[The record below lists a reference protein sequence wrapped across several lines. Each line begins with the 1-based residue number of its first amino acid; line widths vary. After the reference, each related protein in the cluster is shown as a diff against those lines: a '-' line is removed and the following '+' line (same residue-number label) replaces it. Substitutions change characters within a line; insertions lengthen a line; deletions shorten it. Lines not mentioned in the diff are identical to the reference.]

1 MEKIWN
7 DIYEYNVTPAL
18 ERLRNIS
25 GVVLGFHSVID
36 GIKRV
41 KAEEIEAVLNAH
53 PDLKQEV
60 LTKIDAVPIEIS
72 SPADMLAGLLYSL
85 RAGRSFRMVV
95 REESAFRWIMK
106 NFGYD
111 RLKLGG
117 TSGCMA
123 NSLAPLGIRKILVY
137 ANPLTKQLLEL
148 FVDSED
154 LFVATQIGDEVQLKN
169 PHKAYQ
175 REGIEAMHWG
185 FEFAEGTTIKL
196 NDLTLTAPRTSRFY
210 PCWNPVNNKLQLSE
224 AFKRGVLQYIDQ
236 FSHFILAG
244 YQVLSPDYPDGT
256 TCIDYML
263 PTLEYLKELKD
274 AKPELKLH
282 FECDTI
288 PADKIRR
295 GILKYVLPQMDSLG
309 LNEVE
314 LDYFIKDM
322 RGEKIG
328 ELGGAGSVEYYFQG
342 LVELAELTGLKRIH
356 FHNLGYYLCI
366 QHPPSSPPSV
376 KRGQGGDFQLERTRQ
391 AMILAA
397 VIAAQRALTGDVTVG
412 QTFLSAGDVTFEQIK
427 KIPFSQEGLEQMQVI
442 AKHISVPASFFETGI
457 LKYHGY
463 NVIFLPTKVVK
474 NPALTVGLGDT
485 ISAVA
490 FLAE

>member
-1 MEKIWN
+1 MEKTWN
-7 DIYEYNVTPAL
+7 DIYENNIAPAL
-18 ERLRNIS
+18 ARLRNIS

-36 GIKRV
+36 GIKHV
-41 KAEEIEAVLNAH
+41 KASEIEAVLNAN
-53 PDLKQEV
+53 PDLKQDV
-60 LTKIDAVPIEIS
+60 MVKIDAAPIEIS
-72 SPADMLAGLLYSL
+72 SPADMLAGLLHSL
-85 RAGRSFRMVV
+85 RAGRSFRMVI

-123 NSLAPLGIRKILVY
+123 NSLAPLGLRKILVY

-148 FVDSED
+148 FVDSD
-154 LFVATQIGDEVQLKN
+154 NLFVAAQIGDEVQLKQ
-169 PHKAYQ
+169 PRKAYQ

-236 FSHFILAG
+236 FSHFLVAG

-263 PTLEYLKELKD
+263 PTLKYLKELKD
-274 AKPELKLH
+274 AKPELRLH

-295 GILKYVLPQMDSLG
+295 GILEYVLPQMDSIG

-342 LVELAELTGLKRIH
+342 LMKLADLTGLKRIH

-366 QHPPSSPPSV
+366 QHR
-376 KRGQGGDFQLERTRQ
+376 KNFQFERTRQ

-397 VIAAQRALTGDVTVG
+397 VIAVQRALTGDVTVG
-412 QTFLSAGDVTFEQIK
+412 QTSLSAEQIK
-427 KIPFSQEGLEQMQVI
+427 EIPFSQEGLEQMQAI
-442 AKHISVPASFFETGI
+442 AKHISAPPSFFDTGI
-457 LKYHGY
+457 FEYHGY
-463 NVIFLPTKVVK
+463 NVIFLPTKVVR

>member
-1 MEKIWN
+1 MEKIWHEL
-7 DIYEYNVTPAL
+7 YEDNITPAL
-18 ERLRNIS
+18 ARLQSIT
-25 GVVLGFHSVID
+25 GVILGFHSVID
-36 GIKRV
+36 GIKHV
-41 KAEEIEAVLNAH
+41 KAAEIESVLNAN
-53 PDLKQEV
+53 PDIKQEV
-60 LTKIDAVPIEIS
+60 LAKIDLVPIEIS

-85 RAGRSFRMVV
+85 RAGRSFRMVI
-95 REESAFRWIMK
+95 REESAFRWIME

-111 RLKLGG
+111 SLKLGG

-123 NSLAPLGIRKILVY
+123 NSLAPISIRKILVY

-148 FVDSED
+148 FTDND
-154 LFVATQIGDEVQLKN
+154 NLFVATQIGDEVQLKN
-169 PHKAYQ
+169 PTKAYQ

-185 FEFAEGTTIKL
+185 FEFSEGTTIKL
-196 NDLTLTAPRTSRFY
+196 DNLTLTAPRTSRFY
-210 PCWNPVNNKLQLSE
+210 PCWNPVNNKLQLLE
-224 AFKRGVLQYIDQ
+224 AFKEGVLQYIDQ
-236 FSHFILAG
+236 FSHFIVAG

-263 PTLEYLKELKD
+263 PTLEYLQELKN

-288 PADKIRR
+288 PADKIRK
-295 GILKYVLPQMDSLG
+295 GILEYVLPQMDSIG

-342 LVELAELTGLKRIH
+342 LMELAELTGLKRIH
-356 FHNLGYYLCI
+356 FHNLGYYICI
-366 QHPPSSPPSV
+366 QSRDV
-376 KRGQGGDFQLERTRQ
+376 QLEQTRQ

-397 VIAAQRALTGDVTVG
+397 VIAAQRALTGDVTVR
-412 QTFLSAGDVTFEQIK
+412 QAFLSVGDVIFEQVK
-427 KIPFSQEGLEQMQVI
+427 EIPFSQEGLEQMQVI
-442 AKHISVPASFFETGI
+442 AKHISVPSSFFKTGI
-457 LKYHGY
+457 VEYNGY

-490 FLAE
+490 FLAD

>member
-7 DIYEYNVTPAL
+7 NIYEHNITPAFA
-18 ERLRNIS
+18 RLQSIS

-41 KAEEIEAVLNAH
+41 KAAEIEAVLNAN

-60 LTKIDAVPIEIS
+60 LAKIDAVPIEIS
-72 SPADMLAGLLYSL
+72 SPADMLAGLLHSL
-85 RAGRSFRMVV
+85 RAGRSFRMVI

-123 NSLAPLGIRKILVY
+123 NSLAPLGLRKILVY

-148 FVDSED
+148 FIDSD
-154 LFVATQIGDEVQLKN
+154 NLFVATQIGEEIQLKQ
-169 PHKAYQ
+169 PRKMYQ

-236 FSHFILAG
+236 FSHFIVAG

-256 TCIDYML
+256 MCIDYML
-263 PTLEYLKELKD
+263 PTLEYLRELKD

-295 GILKYVLPQMDSLG
+295 GILEYVLSQMDSMG

-328 ELGGAGSVEYYFQG
+328 ELGGSGSVEYYFQG
-342 LVELAELTGLKRIH
+342 LIDLAELTGLKRIH
-356 FHNLGYYLCI
+356 FHNLGYYICI
-366 QHPPSSPPSV
+366 QHC
-376 KRGQGGDFQLERTRQ
+376 RDIQLERTKQ

-397 VIAAQRALTGDVTVG
+397 VIASQRALTGDVT
-412 QTFLSAGDVTFEQIK
+412 SDMIFEQVK
-427 KIPFSQEGLEQMQVI
+427 QVPFSREGMEQMQAI
-442 AKHISVPASFFETGI
+442 AKHISAPASFFETGI
-457 LKYHGY
+457 FEYHGY

>member
-1 MEKIWN
+1 MEKTWN
-7 DIYEYNVTPAL
+7 DIYENNITPAL
-18 ERLRNIS
+18 VRLRNIS

-41 KAEEIEAVLNAH
+41 KAAEIEAVLNAN
-53 PDLKQEV
+53 PDLKQDV
-60 LTKIDAVPIEIS
+60 LANIDAVPIEIS

-85 RAGRSFRMVV
+85 RAGRSFRMVI

-123 NSLAPLGIRKILVY
+123 NSLAPLRLRNILVY

-148 FVDSED
+148 FVDND
-154 LFVATQIGDEVQLKN
+154 NLFVAAQIGEEVQLKQ
-169 PHKAYQ
+169 PRKAYQ

-185 FEFAEGTTIKL
+185 FEFAERTTIRL
-196 NDLTLTAPRTSRFY
+196 NDLTLTAPRASRFY

-236 FSHFILAG
+236 FSHFIVAG

-263 PTLEYLKELKD
+263 PTLEYLQELKD

-295 GILKYVLPQMDSLG
+295 GILEYVLPQMDSTG

-328 ELGGAGSVEYYFQG
+328 ELGGEGSVEYYFQG
-342 LVELAELTGLKRIH
+342 LMELAELTGLKRIH
-356 FHNLGYYLCI
+356 FHNLGYHLCI
-366 QHPPSSPPSV
+366 QHHQDC
-376 KRGQGGDFQLERTRQ
+376 RDFQSDWNLPERTRQ

-397 VIAAQRALTGDVTVG
+397 VIASQRALTGDVTG
-412 QTFLSAGDVTFEQIK
+412 NAAFEQVRE
-427 KIPFSQEGLEQMQVI
+427 IPFLQEGLEQMQAI
-442 AKHISVPASFFETGI
+442 AKYISAPPSFFETGI
-457 LKYHGY
+457 FEYNGY

>member
-1 MEKIWN
+1 MEKTWN
-7 DIYEYNVTPAL
+7 DIYEHNITPAFA
-18 ERLRNIS
+18 RLQSIS

-36 GIKRV
+36 SIKRV
-41 KAEEIEAVLNAH
+41 KAAEIEAVLNAN

-60 LTKIDAVPIEIS
+60 LAKIDAVPIEIS
-72 SPADMLAGLLYSL
+72 SPADMLAGLLHSL
-85 RAGRSFRMVV
+85 RAGRSFRMVI

-106 NFGYD
+106 HFGYD

-123 NSLAPLGIRKILVY
+123 NSLAPIGLRKILVY

-148 FVDSED
+148 FIDSNN
-154 LFVATQIGDEVQLKN
+154 LFVATQIGNEVQLKN
-169 PHKAYQ
+169 PRKAYQ

-185 FEFAEGTTIKL
+185 FEFAEGTSIKL

-236 FSHFILAG
+236 FSHFIVAG

-263 PTLEYLKELKD
+263 PTLEYLRELKD

-288 PADKIRR
+288 PSDKIRKS
-295 GILKYVLPQMDSLG
+295 ILEYVLPQMDSMG

-328 ELGGAGSVEYYFQG
+328 ELGGSGSVEYYFQG
-342 LVELAELTGLKRIH
+342 LIDLAELTGLKRIH
-356 FHNLGYYLCI
+356 FHNLGYYICI
-366 QHPPSSPPSV
+366 QHC
-376 KRGQGGDFQLERTRQ
+376 RDIQLERTRQ

-397 VIAAQRALTGDVTVG
+397 VIASQRALTGNVT
-412 QTFLSAGDVTFEQIK
+412 SDVTFKQVK
-427 KIPFSQEGLEQMQVI
+427 QVPFSREGMEQMRAI
-442 AKHISVPASFFETGI
+442 AKHISAPASFFETGI
-457 LKYHGY
+457 FEYHGY

>member
-1 MEKIWN
+1 
-7 DIYEYNVTPAL
+7 
-18 ERLRNIS
+18 
-25 GVVLGFHSVID
+25 

-41 KAEEIEAVLNAH
+41 KAAEIEAVLNAN

-60 LTKIDAVPIEIS
+60 LAKIDSVPIEIS
-72 SPADMLAGLLYSL
+72 SPADMLAGLLHSL
-85 RAGRSFRMVV
+85 RAGRSFRMVIC
-95 REESAFRWIMK
+95 EESAFRWIMK
-106 NFGYD
+106 NFGYN

-123 NSLAPLGIRKILVY
+123 NSLAPLGLRKILVY
-137 ANPLTKQLLEL
+137 ANPLTKQLLDL
-148 FVDSED
+148 FIDSD
-154 LFVATQIGDEVQLKN
+154 NLFVAAQIGDEVQLKN
-169 PHKAYQ
+169 PRKAYQ

-196 NDLTLTAPRTSRFY
+196 SDLTLTAPRTSRFY

-224 AFKRGVLQYIDQ
+224 AFKRGVLQNIDQ
-236 FSHFILAG
+236 FSHFIVAG

-256 TCIDYML
+256 TCIDYVL

-288 PADKIRR
+288 PSDKIRKS
-295 GILKYVLPQMDSLG
+295 ILEYVLPQMDSMG

-328 ELGGAGSVEYYFQG
+328 ELGGSGSVEYYFQG
-342 LVELAELTGLKRIH
+342 LIDLAELTGLKRIH
-356 FHNLGYYLCI
+356 FHNLGYYICI
-366 QHPPSSPPSV
+366 QHC
-376 KRGQGGDFQLERTRQ
+376 RDIQLEQTRQ

-397 VIAAQRALTGDVTVG
+397 VIASQRALTGNVT
-412 QTFLSAGDVTFEQIK
+412 SDVTFKQVK
-427 KIPFSQEGLEQMQVI
+427 QVPFSREGMEQMRAI
-442 AKHISVPASFFETGI
+442 AKHISAPASFFETGI
-457 LKYHGY
+457 FEYHGY

>member
-7 DIYEYNVTPAL
+7 NIYEHNITPAFA
-18 ERLRNIS
+18 RLQSIS

-41 KAEEIEAVLNAH
+41 KAAEIEAVLNAN

-60 LTKIDAVPIEIS
+60 LAKIDAVPIEIS
-72 SPADMLAGLLYSL
+72 SPADMLAGLLHSL
-85 RAGRSFRMVV
+85 RAGRSFRMVI

-123 NSLAPLGIRKILVY
+123 NSLAPLGLRKILVY
-137 ANPLTKQLLEL
+137 ANPLTKQLLDL
-148 FVDSED
+148 FIDSD
-154 LFVATQIGDEVQLKN
+154 NLFVATQIGDEVQLKN
-169 PHKAYQ
+169 PRKAYQ

-236 FSHFILAG
+236 FSHFIVAG
-244 YQVLSPDYPDGT
+244 YQVLSPGYPDGT

-288 PADKIRR
+288 PSDKIRR
-295 GILKYVLPQMDSLG
+295 GILEYVLPQMDSMG

-342 LVELAELTGLKRIH
+342 LIELSELTGLKRIH
-356 FHNLGYYLCI
+356 FHNLGYYICI
-366 QHPPSSPPSV
+366 QHC
-376 KRGQGGDFQLERTRQ
+376 RDIQLEQTRQ

-397 VIAAQRALTGDVTVG
+397 VIASQRALTGDVT
-412 QTFLSAGDVTFEQIK
+412 SDITFEQVK
-427 KIPFSQEGLEQMQVI
+427 QVPFSQEGLEQMQAI
-442 AKHISVPASFFETGI
+442 AKHISAPASFFETGI
-457 LKYHGY
+457 FEYHGY

>member
-1 MEKIWN
+1 MEKTWN
-7 DIYEYNVTPAL
+7 DIYEHNITPAFA
-18 ERLRNIS
+18 RLQSIS

-36 GIKRV
+36 SIKRV
-41 KAEEIEAVLNAH
+41 KAAEIEAVLNAN

-60 LTKIDAVPIEIS
+60 LAKIDAVPIEIS
-72 SPADMLAGLLYSL
+72 SPADMLAGLLHSL
-85 RAGRSFRMVV
+85 RAGRSFRMVIC
-95 REESAFRWIMK
+95 EESAFRWIMK
-106 NFGYD
+106 NFGYN

-123 NSLAPLGIRKILVY
+123 NSLAPLGLRKILVY
-137 ANPLTKQLLEL
+137 ANPLTKQLLDL
-148 FVDSED
+148 FIDSD
-154 LFVATQIGDEVQLKN
+154 NLFVAAQIGDEVQLKN
-169 PHKAYQ
+169 PRKAYQ

-196 NDLTLTAPRTSRFY
+196 SDLTLTAPRTSRFY

-224 AFKRGVLQYIDQ
+224 AFKRGVLQNIDQ
-236 FSHFILAG
+236 FSHFIVAG

-256 TCIDYML
+256 TCIDYVL

-288 PADKIRR
+288 PSDKIRKS
-295 GILKYVLPQMDSLG
+295 ILEYVLPQMDSMG

-328 ELGGAGSVEYYFQG
+328 ELGGSGSVEYYFQG
-342 LVELAELTGLKRIH
+342 LIDLAELTGLKRIH
-356 FHNLGYYLCI
+356 FHNLGYYICI
-366 QHPPSSPPSV
+366 QHC
-376 KRGQGGDFQLERTRQ
+376 RDIQLERTRQ

-397 VIAAQRALTGDVTVG
+397 VIASQRALTGNVT
-412 QTFLSAGDVTFEQIK
+412 SDVTFKQVK
-427 KIPFSQEGLEQMQVI
+427 QVPFSREGMEQMRAI
-442 AKHISVPASFFETGI
+442 AKHISAPASFFETGI
-457 LKYHGY
+457 FEYHGY

>member
-1 MEKIWN
+1 
-7 DIYEYNVTPAL
+7 
-18 ERLRNIS
+18 
-25 GVVLGFHSVID
+25 
-36 GIKRV
+36 
-41 KAEEIEAVLNAH
+41 
-53 PDLKQEV
+53 
-60 LTKIDAVPIEIS
+60 
-72 SPADMLAGLLYSL
+72 
-85 RAGRSFRMVV
+85 
-95 REESAFRWIMK
+95 
-106 NFGYD
+106 
-111 RLKLGG
+111 
-117 TSGCMA
+117 MA

-148 FVDSED
+148 FVDSEN

-185 FEFAEGTTIKL
+185 FEFAEETTIKL
-196 NDLTLTAPRTSRFY
+196 PACRAGQAAQAGGAGRNDLTLTAPRTSRFY

-274 AKPELKLH
+274 ARPELKLH

-295 GILKYVLPQMDSLG
+295 GILKYVLPQMDSMG

-328 ELGGAGSVEYYFQG
+328 KLGGAGSVEYYFQG
-342 LVELAELTGLKRIH
+342 LMELAELTGLKRIH

-366 QHPPSSPPSV
+366 QHSLKNSEFGIRNSELRNFSPSPLLHFSFSPM
-376 KRGQGGDFQLERTRQ
+376 DFQLERTRQ
-391 AMILAA
+391 AMILAS
-397 VIAAQRALTGDVTVG
+397 VIAAQRALTGDVT
-412 QTFLSAGDVTFEQIK
+412 SDVTFEQVK
-427 KIPFSQEGLEQMQVI
+427 EIPFSQEGLEQMQAI
-442 AKHISVPASFFETGI
+442 AKHISAPASFFETGI
-457 LKYHGY
+457 FEYHGY
-463 NVIFLPTKVVK
+463 NVIFLPTKVVR

>member
-1 MEKIWN
+1 MEKTWN
-7 DIYEYNVTPAL
+7 DIYENSITPVLA
-18 ERLRNIS
+18 RLRNIS

-41 KAEEIEAVLNAH
+41 KAEEIEAVFNAN

-60 LTKIDAVPIEIS
+60 LAKIDSVPIEIS
-72 SPADMLAGLLYSL
+72 SPADMLAGLLHSL
-85 RAGRSFRMVV
+85 RAGRSFRMVIC
-95 REESAFRWIMK
+95 EESAFRWIMK
-106 NFGYD
+106 NFGYN

-123 NSLAPLGIRKILVY
+123 NSLAPLGLRKILVY
-137 ANPLTKQLLEL
+137 ANPLTKQLLDL
-148 FVDSED
+148 FIDSD
-154 LFVATQIGDEVQLKN
+154 NLFVAAQIGDEVQLKN
-169 PHKAYQ
+169 PRKAYQ

-196 NDLTLTAPRTSRFY
+196 SDLTLTAPRTSRFY

-224 AFKRGVLQYIDQ
+224 AFKRGVLQNIDQ
-236 FSHFILAG
+236 FSHFIVAG

-256 TCIDYML
+256 TCIDYVL

-288 PADKIRR
+288 PSDKIRKS
-295 GILKYVLPQMDSLG
+295 ILEYVLPQMDSMG

-328 ELGGAGSVEYYFQG
+328 ELGGSGSVEYYFQG
-342 LVELAELTGLKRIH
+342 LIDLAELTGLKRIH
-356 FHNLGYYLCI
+356 FHNLGYYICI
-366 QHPPSSPPSV
+366 QHC
-376 KRGQGGDFQLERTRQ
+376 RDIQLERTRQ

-397 VIAAQRALTGDVTVG
+397 VIASQRALTGNVT
-412 QTFLSAGDVTFEQIK
+412 SDVTFKQVK
-427 KIPFSQEGLEQMQVI
+427 QVPFSREGMEQMRAI
-442 AKHISVPASFFETGI
+442 AKHISAPASFFETGI
-457 LKYHGY
+457 FEYHGY

>member
-7 DIYEYNVTPAL
+7 NIYEHNITPAFA
-18 ERLRNIS
+18 RLQSIS

-41 KAEEIEAVLNAH
+41 KAAEIEAVLNAN

-60 LTKIDAVPIEIS
+60 LAKIDAVPIEIS
-72 SPADMLAGLLYSL
+72 SPADMLAGLLHSL
-85 RAGRSFRMVV
+85 RAGRSFRMVI

-106 NFGYD
+106 HFGYD

-123 NSLAPLGIRKILVY
+123 NSLAPLGLRKILVY
-137 ANPLTKQLLEL
+137 ANPLTKQLLDL
-148 FVDSED
+148 FIDSD
-154 LFVATQIGDEVQLKN
+154 NLFVATQIGDEVQLKN
-169 PHKAYQ
+169 PRKAYQ

-236 FSHFILAG
+236 FSHFIVAG

-256 TCIDYML
+256 MCIDYML
-263 PTLEYLKELKD
+263 PTLEYLRELKD

-288 PADKIRR
+288 PSDKIRR
-295 GILKYVLPQMDSLG
+295 GILEYVLPQMDSMG

-342 LVELAELTGLKRIH
+342 LIELSELTGLKRIH
-356 FHNLGYYLCI
+356 FHNLGYYICI
-366 QHPPSSPPSV
+366 QHC
-376 KRGQGGDFQLERTRQ
+376 RDIQLEQTRQ

-397 VIAAQRALTGDVTVG
+397 VIASQRALTGDVT
-412 QTFLSAGDVTFEQIK
+412 SDITFEQVK
-427 KIPFSQEGLEQMQVI
+427 QVPFSQEGLEQMQAI
-442 AKHISVPASFFETGI
+442 AKHISAPASFFETGI
-457 LKYHGY
+457 FEYHGY